1 MLEPITISVPNLAA
15 RWNQT
20 PSDILERAA
29 ALRLHL
35 LFNFD
40 GLAFDLNDAWL
51 PGGKDARQRRELQSL
66 TDFVMRA
73 EAKFKRRVN
82 GQLSQ
87 WESLDDDDAVSL
99 RAQVTAKKQE
109 IQDLNESFDDRDR
122 QRQQKHYRGALRP
135 TPGTVYQLLRL
146 GFAKHPIQAYRPE
159 GPFMLHTVDGV
170 LVLDGPIVR
179 LESAGVQWKERLETS
194 DMVVRMA
201 DVKAIE
207 AAAKSPQKAPAND
220 SAPEQNTATP
230 APAPVPQLNLPWW
243 QVTHDIPELWQ
254 NIGATLHSQQK
265 STSNIAIAKEVEKR
279 INDIER
285 SKGRNRKAPAW
296 DTIRGLMTGWK
307 WRA

>member
-99 RAQVTAKKQE
+99 RAQVTAKKQ
-109 IQDLNESFDDRDR
+109 
-122 QRQQKHYRGALRP
+122 
-135 TPGTVYQLLRL
+135 
-146 GFAKHPIQAYRPE
+146 GFK
-159 GPFMLHTVDGV
+159 T
-170 LVLDGPIVR
+170 
-179 LESAGVQWKERLETS
+179 
-194 DMVVRMA
+194 
-201 DVKAIE
+201 
-207 AAAKSPQKAPAND
+207 
-220 SAPEQNTATP
+220 
-230 APAPVPQLNLPWW
+230 
-243 QVTHDIPELWQ
+243 
-254 NIGATLHSQQK
+254 
-265 STSNIAIAKEVEKR
+265 
-279 INDIER
+279 
-285 SKGRNRKAPAW
+285 
-296 DTIRGLMTGWK
+296 
-307 WRA
+307 